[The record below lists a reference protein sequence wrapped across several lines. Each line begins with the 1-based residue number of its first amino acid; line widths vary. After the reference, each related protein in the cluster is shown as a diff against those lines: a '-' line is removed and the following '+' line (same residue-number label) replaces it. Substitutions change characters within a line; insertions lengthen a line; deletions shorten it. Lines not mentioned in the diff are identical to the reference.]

1 MKVRVRLAV
10 VTALALSAG
19 MPLAHA
25 ADAPGNA
32 ELIKRLNE
40 QEQRIR
46 ALEQKLAEQ
55 QQANGARAAAA
66 NGSEAAA
73 SNRSGATTANGS
85 GAPQQ
90 ADNTPAPGEAAVAQ
104 PGASPQGPLTS
115 NSATPVVNA
124 RPAGRQ
130 FAIESADGS
139 NVIRFRANVQ
149 FDGRWYSDNLTPAT
163 SDTFLLRKVRP
174 YIEGTVDDIYDFRLM
189 PDFGQGKAI
198 VADAYVAARF
208 QPWLTVQAG
217 KFKGPVG
224 LERLQPDQYNKFLEL
239 GLPSDLV
246 PNRDLGVQVGGDLL
260 GGTLSYAIGYFDGVT
275 DGNSTDAN
283 TNPDVDNDGKK
294 DLEARLFSQPFI
306 KSANPYLRGFGIGI
320 GGTYVNATG
329 SATNTLLA
337 TYKTA
342 AAQNFFTYRTGTSA
356 TYADGRRERLAP
368 QAFYY
373 AGPFGV
379 LAEYVKSEQEVSR
392 QVSNTVKRSGEV
404 DNSAW
409 QVTASLFLTGER
421 ASYNTFTPKSTFVP
435 GRPGIGAFEI
445 VARLEEL
452 RIDDA
457 AFAGGA
463 SSFADPAVSPRKAQA
478 YGVGLNW
485 YPSQYIKI
493 MLDYEHTRFDGGAA
507 GGGDRPDE
515 KAYLSRFQLAF

>member
-1 MKVRVRLAV
+1 VQKEKLQMKVRVRLAV
-10 VTALALSAG
+10 LAALALPVG
-19 MPLAHA
+19 LPLAHA
-25 ADAPGNA
+25 ADAPDTA
-32 ELIKRLNE
+32 DLIRRLNE

-55 QQANGARAAAA
+55 QKANGSAAAA
-66 NGSEAAA
+66 
-73 SNRSGATTANGS
+73 
-85 GAPQQ
+85 QQ
-90 ADNTPAPGEAAVAQ
+90 QTDNTPPPGEAAVAQ

-115 NSATPVVNA
+115 NLATPAVNT
-124 RPAGRQ
+124 RSAGRQ
-130 FAIESADGS
+130 FAIQSADGS

-149 FDGRWYSDNLTPAT
+149 LDGRWYSDNLTPVT

-208 QPWLTVQAG
+208 QPWFVVQAG

-224 LERLQPDQYNKFLEL
+224 LERLQPDQFNRFLEL

-246 PNRDLGVQVGGDLL
+246 PNRDLGVQLGGDLF
-260 GGTLSYAIGYFDGVT
+260 GGTLSYAVGYFDGVT

-294 DLEARLFSQPFI
+294 DVEARLFSQPFI
-306 KSANPYLRGFGIGI
+306 KSANPYLRGFGFGV

-342 AAQNFFTYRTGTSA
+342 AAQNFFTYRTGASA
-356 TYADGRRERLAP
+356 TYADGRRQRLAP

-373 AGPFGV
+373 AGPVGV
-379 LAEYVKSEQEVSR
+379 LAEYVKSEQDVSR
-392 QVSNTVKRSGEV
+392 QVSTAVKRSGAV

-409 QVTASLFLTGER
+409 QVAAAWFLTGER
-421 ASYNTFTPKSTFVP
+421 ASYNTFTPKSTFIP
-435 GRPGIGAFEI
+435 GKGGIGAWEI
-445 VARLEEL
+445 AARFEEL
-452 RIDDA
+452 RVGDS
-457 AFAGGA
+457 AFSGGS
-463 SSFADPAVSPRKAQA
+463 SSFADPAAAPRKATA

-485 YPSQYIKI
+485 YPSQYVKI
-493 MLDYEHTRFDGGAA
+493 MLDYEITKFDGGAA
-507 GGGDRPDE
+507 GGADRPDE